1 MNNSHTEQ
9 GKEIIM
15 IKHLKTCALGVLLT
29 TYLCCSGCATILGG
43 IIGHQSGEAVAG
55 AAIGAAI
62 DFGDDIVNGIGHLLT
77 DKKTRF
83 EQKVSIDSQEG
94 KIEFAKSDFSAS
106 KIEMLM
112 CKLAKKFEQNG
123 WASTLIQKK
132 RLQGRTLLSE
142 KWQCKDA
149 GDNEFE
155 LIVLREKC
163 KDTQILIEPS
173 DENADKRNAITIH
186 IYNWLKEAAIGSG

>member
-9 GKEIIM
+9 GKETIM

-43 IIGHQSGEAVAG
+43 IIGYQSGEAVAG

-149 GDNEFE
+149 GGNEFE
-155 LIVLREKC
+155 LSVLREKC